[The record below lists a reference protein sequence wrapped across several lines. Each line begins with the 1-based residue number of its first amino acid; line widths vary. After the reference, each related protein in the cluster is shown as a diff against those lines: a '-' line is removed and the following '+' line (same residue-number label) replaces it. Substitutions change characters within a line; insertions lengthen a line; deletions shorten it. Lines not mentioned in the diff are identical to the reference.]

1 MFKLN
6 LGETAH
12 SLTEE
17 NFRELG
23 MRTEGYS
30 GADVALVVRDAL
42 MQVRESEMMHCVQP
56 NFIFSRSERYK
67 RQHIS
72 RKYLDPAEMIPTKL
86 SMTY

>member
-17 NFRELG
+17 NFRDLG
-23 MRTEGYS
+23 QRTDGYS

-42 MQVRESEMMHCVQP
+42 MQVCLKKGFCSLVFIQVSFLARQKGSNGYTFQES
-56 NFIFSRSERYK
+56 SRTEQRRSK
-67 RQHIS
+67 
-72 RKYLDPAEMIPTKL
+72 
-86 SMTY
+86 

>member
-6 LGETAH
+6 LGQDTAH

-23 MRTEGYS
+23 QRTEGYS

-42 MQVRESEMMHCVQP
+42 MQVREQEEKRSHAFF
-56 NFIFSRSERYK
+56 NLILFSA
-67 RQHIS
+67 RQKGS
-72 RKYLDPAEMIPTKL
+72 NGNTF
-86 SMTY
+86 

>member
-6 LGETAH
+6 LGQETAH

-23 MRTEGYS
+23 QRTEGYS

-42 MQVRESEMMHCVQP
+42 MQVRQ
-56 NFIFSRSERYK
+56 
-67 RQHIS
+67 QWW
-72 RKYLDPAEMIPTKL
+72 
-86 SMTY
+86 